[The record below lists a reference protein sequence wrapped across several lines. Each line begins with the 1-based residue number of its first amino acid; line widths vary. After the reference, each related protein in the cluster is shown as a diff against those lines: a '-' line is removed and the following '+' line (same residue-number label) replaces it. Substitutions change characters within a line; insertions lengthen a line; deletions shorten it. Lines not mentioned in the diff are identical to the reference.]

1 MATTFTELDAAAAR
15 MDAYR
20 LEPGAALPSPSQVLA
35 AAAALGLVLPDDYV
49 DQCCRFGA
57 MAYEKRACITLPA
70 GCPIGEQFW
79 LDIVFAVGAKP
90 DRDPLVMWQNGLRYR
105 LPEDLIPIATDPGG
119 NLLLLGLGQRTGLF
133 AWDHEHRELLPG
145 EFDQRVAELR
155 ALGEPTHELD
165 VDELLLRWELRFRDK
180 VVNRSGHGNLYA
192 VAPSWAQACSGL
204 TELVL

>member
-1 MATTFTELDAAAAR
+1 MATTFTELDAAAR

-35 AAAALGLVLPDDYV
+35 AATALGLVLPDDYV

-90 DRDPLVMWQNGLRYR
+90 ELAGSSTDLFYGLTSTAGNYSTAEIQEWQRLAGLTAHKIITYR
-105 LPEDLIPIATDPGG
+105 T
-119 NLLLLGLGQRTGLF
+119 
-133 AWDHEHRELLPG
+133 LPG
-145 EFDQRVAELR
+145 RAMVVA
-155 ALGEPTHELD
+155 
-165 VDELLLRWELRFRDK
+165 K
-180 VVNRSGHGNLYA
+180 KK
-192 VAPSWAQACSGL
+192 
-204 TELVL
+204 